1 MILKRYNNGTFE
13 PIIINT
19 SKQIVEDDG
28 SIECSTN
35 QYSNIEDSID
45 SKISKDGD
53 LLKGTLQFE
62 EKSSLV
68 GVKKVDTDIFSDSR
82 IEFKKDTGDNNPG
95 FFRVKNILKDT
106 EDDTNSQDNG
116 SFNLI
121 CDSEPTQNSKN
132 LVTSGDI
139 YRYIDSIIQANNLNY
154 PN

>member
-13 PIIINT
+13 PIIINI
-19 SKQIVEDDG
+19 SKQTVEDDG
-28 SIECSTN
+28 SVECSTN

-82 IEFKKDTGDNNPG
+82 IEFKKDTGNNNPG

-106 EDDTNSQDNG
+106 EDDSNSQDNG

-121 CDSEPTQNSKN
+121 CDSEPTEDSKN
-132 LVTSGDI
+132 LLTSGAI
-139 YRYIDSIIQANNLNY
+139 FTALKALSARIAALEE
-154 PN
+154 